1 MERCS
6 TVCSTTCWGT
16 EMPTLDTESAGET
29 SSSTSGPLNPG
40 IVAGGDDSL
49 LRLRFDTRDTGT
61 SVCPLKLDAVS
72 ERFELT
78 DRGIYVL
85 TFWSTLNRNSNQAR
99 PQFVELAREYGDEAS
114 FAVVY
119 VNGALEDE
127 DAPYDR
133 LHDPNGTLA
142 SRYNVKRVPRTF
154 VIRDGE
160 VSYVL
165 DEFSLRDYSEDYGK
179 FLRQGIED
187 TVEEQAREDSQTAL
201 KDN

>member
-1 MERCS
+1 MKRLVVV
-6 TVCSTTCWGT
+6 TV
-16 EMPTLDTESAGET
+16 LVLALVLIYR
-29 SSSTSGPLNPG
+29 PL
-40 IVAGGDDSL
+40 
-49 LRLRFDTRDTGT
+49 FDEGTGT
-61 SVCPLKLDAVS
+61 GDLTLAAPEPNAGSSVSNFRVKDTDGGT
-72 ERFELT
+72 FELT

-133 LHDPNGTLA
+133 LHDRNGTLA

-154 VIRDGE
+154 VIRNGR
-160 VSYVL
+160 VTFTL
-165 DEFSLRDYSEDYGK
+165 DEFTLADYGENYGK
-179 FLRQGIED
+179 FLRQGID
-187 TVEEQAREDSQTAL
+187 DAIEEQAEEDSQTAL

>member
-1 MERCS
+1 MRRLAVVVVAVLALALLYRTLGGEE
-6 TVCSTTCWGT
+6 TGT
-16 EMPTLDTESAGET
+16 GNLTLAAPEPNIGSAARNFT
-29 SSSTSGPLNPG
+29 
-40 IVAGGDDSL
+40 A
-49 LRLRFDTRDTGT
+49 RDTDGGT
-61 SVCPLKLDAVS
+61 
-72 ERFELT
+72 FELT
-78 DRGIYVL
+78 DNGIYVL

-99 PQFVELAREYGDEAS
+99 PQFIELAREYGDEAS

-154 VIRDGE
+154 VIRDGK
-160 VSYVL
+160 VSLVL
-165 DEFSLRDYSEDYGK
+165 DEFTLADYGEDFGK
-179 FLRQGIED
+179 FLEMGIED
-187 TVEEQAREDSQTAL
+187 TVKEQAKEDPQTAF

>member
-1 MERCS
+1 LRRLAI
-6 TVCSTTCWGT
+6 VVF
-16 EMPTLDTESAGET
+16 L
-29 SSSTSGPLNPG
+29 
-40 IVAGGDDSL
+40 IVALALAYRTFLDEGTGTGNLTLAAPEPNIGSSVNN
-49 LRLRFDTRDTGT
+49 FVARDTKGGT
-61 SVCPLKLDAVS
+61 FK
-72 ERFELT
+72 LT
-78 DRGIYVL
+78 DDGIYVL

-99 PQFVELAREYGDEAS
+99 PQFIELAREYGDDAS

-119 VNGALEDE
+119 VNGALKDR

-160 VSYVL
+160 VSLVL
-165 DEFSLRDYSEDYGK
+165 DEFTLADYGEDFGR

-187 TVEEQAREDSQTAL
+187 ATEEQTKRDSQTAL

>member
-1 MERCS
+1 MKRLVVVAVLVLALALVYRPIFDE
-6 TVCSTTCWGT
+6 GT
-16 EMPTLDTESAGET
+16 GTGNLTLAAPEPNVG
-29 SSSTSGPLNPG
+29 SSVSNFE
-40 IVAGGDDSL
+40 A
-49 LRLRFDTRDTGT
+49 RDTDGGN
-61 SVCPLKLDAVS
+61 
-72 ERFELT
+72 FELT
-78 DRGIYVL
+78 DDGIYVL
-85 TFWSTLNRNSNQAR
+85 AFWSTLNRNSNQAR

-133 LHDPNGTLA
+133 LHDPNGTLQ

-154 VIRDGE
+154 VIRNGE

-179 FLRQGIED
+179 FLRQGIAD
-187 TVEEQAREDSQTAL
+187 TVEEQAKEDAQTAL
-201 KDN
+201 RDD